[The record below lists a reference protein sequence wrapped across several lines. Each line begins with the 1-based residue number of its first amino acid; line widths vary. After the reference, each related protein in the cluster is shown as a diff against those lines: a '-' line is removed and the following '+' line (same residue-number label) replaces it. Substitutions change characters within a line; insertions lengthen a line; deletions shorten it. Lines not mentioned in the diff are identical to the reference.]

1 MIVPSNRLL
10 LAAAVVLLPYAVGAA
25 FSPAVFLIGSALAAG
40 ALAVVL
46 IDAAVSGGRLRNI
59 EVEAPAIVRL
69 SKRVE
74 GLVALRVRSKGRP
87 FRAIRFGVPL
97 PPSIRSDQEH
107 FLMELPKA
115 DRWYKL
121 GWTVEPA
128 DCGKY
133 ALEACCLETASFLG
147 LWLVRRS
154 VPIVAEL
161 RVYPNLRRERK
172 SAAALFLN
180 RGDYGGHLWRQ
191 VGKGREFEKLREY
204 IPGDTYQDIHWKTT
218 AKRQHPVTKVY
229 QIERT
234 QEIYVVLDSSRLSA
248 RRVQVPGT
256 DEQATLLERYIGS
269 ALMLAV
275 AAESQGDLFGLVEF
289 GSKPHLFL
297 KAARGKAHFDTC
309 RNALY
314 TLLPEE
320 ASPDFDELVSFLRTR
335 LRKRAL
341 LIFLTSLDDAAEAE
355 RFKESVAVL
364 SRHHLTVVNMMK
376 PSGAEPLF
384 TGEPAG
390 SVADLYERL
399 GGHIA
404 WRKLHELELR
414 LHTIGVRLNLLDNE
428 HLSADLV
435 TQYMQIKQRQLI

>member
-1 MIVPSNRLL
+1 MIVPSNRLI
-10 LAAAVVLLPYAVGAA
+10 AATAAVLVPFTLGAA
-25 FSPAVFLIGSALAAG
+25 FYPAVFLAGSVLVVLWLALVCIDALASMSR
-40 ALAVVL
+40 L
-46 IDAAVSGGRLRNI
+46 GGI
-59 EVEAPAIVRL
+59 EVEVADVVRL
-69 SKRVE
+69 SKMVE
-74 GLVALRVRSKGRP
+74 GEIEMRIKSAKRP
-87 FRAIRFGVPL
+87 FKSIRFGLPVPE
-97 PPSIRSDQEH
+97 SITTEQEA
-107 FLMELPKA
+107 FRMELPKT
-115 DRWYKL
+115 DCWYRIK
-121 GWTVEPA
+121 WRVRPT

-133 ALEACCLETASFLG
+133 ALEACCMETPSPLG
-147 LWLVRRS
+147 LWLVRR
-154 VPIVAEL
+154 VAEAQAEL

-191 VGKGREFEKLREY
+191 VSKGREFEKLREY

-248 RRVQVPGT
+248 RRVDVPGS
-256 DEQATLLERYIGS
+256 DERVTMLERYISS

-289 GSKPHLFL
+289 GSKPNLFL
-297 KAARGKAHFDTC
+297 KASRGKTHFDTC

-341 LIFLTSLDDAAEAE
+341 LVFLTSLDDAAEAE
-355 RFKESVAVL
+355 RFKESISVL
-364 SRHHLTVVNMMK
+364 SRHHLAVVNMLK
-376 PSGAEPLF
+376 PAGAEPMF
-384 TGEPAG
+384 SRPAQNN
-390 SVADLYERL
+390 ADLYAHL

-404 WRKLHELELR
+404 WRKLHELEMH
-414 LHTIGVRLNLLDNE
+414 LHTIGVQFNLLDNE
-428 HLSADLV
+428 NLSAELI